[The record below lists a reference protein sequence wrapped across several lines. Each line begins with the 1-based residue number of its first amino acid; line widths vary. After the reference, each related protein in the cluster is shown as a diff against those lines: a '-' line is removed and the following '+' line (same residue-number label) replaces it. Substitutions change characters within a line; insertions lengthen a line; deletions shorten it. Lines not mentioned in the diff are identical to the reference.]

1 MQKTDLNVA
10 PYYDDF
16 DVTDNFHRVLFRP
29 GFAVQARELTTLQ
42 SIMQNQ
48 IERHGRHFFKEGSM
62 VIPGQ
67 ISYTNTYYAV
77 KLQSTFNSA
86 AIAGYLSSFV
96 GSIVT
101 GGISGITAR
110 VVGFT
115 DATTTDAPTLY
126 VKYLTTATNSASATL
141 NKWLKEKLINDYVIH
156 GFRHSFRDRLRAI
169 ECPSEIIDQLGGWS
183 LKSVGQG
190 YGKGYELSVLG
201 KWLLKI

>member
-1 MQKTDLNVA
+1 MQKTDLNVS

-16 DVTDNFHRVLFRP
+16 DPTDNFNRVLFRP

-42 SIMQNQ
+42 SILQNQ
-48 IERHGRHFFKEGSM
+48 VERHGRHFFKEGSM

-67 ISYTNTYYAV
+67 ISFTTLYYAV
-77 KLQSTFNSA
+77 KLQSTYNSA

-110 VVGFT
+110 VVGYA

-126 VKYLTTATNSASATL
+126 VKYFDFVNFLISGIFALTALISSLDNS
-141 NKWLKEKLINDYVIH
+141 
-156 GFRHSFRDRLRAI
+156 
-169 ECPSEIIDQLGGWS
+169 P
-183 LKSVGQG
+183 
-190 YGKGYELSVLG
+190 
-201 KWLLKI
+201 